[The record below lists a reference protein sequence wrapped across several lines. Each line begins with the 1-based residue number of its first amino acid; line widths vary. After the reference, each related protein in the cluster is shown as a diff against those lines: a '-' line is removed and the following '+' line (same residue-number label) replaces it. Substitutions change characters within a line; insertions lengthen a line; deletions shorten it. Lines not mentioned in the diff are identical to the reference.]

1 MLTSTAGPSP
11 EAMFN
16 LAQGLPDARLAAV
29 LAGQDNAV
37 PQFVA
42 QAVLSDRQRTRQA
55 SAGMQA
61 QSQMAQQPP
70 SKREELLAQ
79 LMNNGGIAGQA
90 PASVANMASGGIV
103 AFEEGGS
110 AKSAT
115 TRGLNEAYRN
125 TGTLLPETTG
135 YEGMSIADFI
145 KAIAGEGAGAVS
157 RGVNALNR
165 LDERMKQ
172 ASVYAALPSAPPVSA
187 AYRDEGRNA
196 PKPPPETKVPP
207 PENKVPPDDYMRGRE
222 GFRASVAGAGG
233 APRPIDVGKYFPAV
247 TGAPTMPAFSTEN
260 PYKDAAAKTAG
271 DYVREIQ
278 ALNKEFGVSENP
290 QAAYEQELRAQQA
303 GAAKAQSD
311 ARLWALFNA
320 GITMA
325 GAGGKNAIQNIALST
340 RQAAG
345 QYQKDMQDLAKLEA
359 DRKKALNEIAVANN
373 AIKRGQVESGL
384 NKRDA
389 AQEKVNEA
397 TLKIGEIGTRYE
409 GVRGQQAASVFN
421 TVTDANTAK
430 AKTQAQ
436 ADVSAQE
443 SASRITAAR
452 ISADAAVSR
461 GEITKDQRAAILSK
475 MEKDKLTFA
484 EAYEWAM
491 GLSHPPT
498 VPAALLKGIGGL
510 GGAGGPEGYADS
522 KVKQI
527 GK

>member
-16 LAQGLPDARLAAV
+16 MAQGLPDARLAAV
-29 LAGQDNAV
+29 LAGQDTAV

-42 QAVLSDRQRTRQA
+42 QAVLSERQRIRQA

-61 QSQMAQQPP
+61 QAQMAQQPQ
-70 SKREELLAQ
+70 SKREELLSQ

-110 AKSAT
+110 AKAKAA
-115 TRGLNEAYRN
+115 E
-125 TGTLLPETTG
+125 LPGILDALGYG
-135 YEGMSIADFI
+135 YE
-145 KAIAGEGAGAVS
+145 KLKGAGSEFLKRRVEQHAQDVSDANIPGPPSRYAGLPAV
-157 RGVNALNR
+157 V
-165 LDERMKQ
+165 
-172 ASVYAALPSAPPVSA
+172 AAAAKTPAP
-187 AYRDEGRNA
+187 EI
-196 PKPPPETKVPP
+196 KTPPPET
-207 PENKVPPDDYMRGRE
+207 EVPPDDYMRGRE

-247 TGAPTMPAFSTEN
+247 TGAPTMPAFSMEN
-260 PYKDAAAKTAG
+260 PYKAEAAKTPG
-271 DYVREIQ
+271 EFIREQQ

-290 QAAYEQELRAQQA
+290 QAEYERELRAQQA

-320 GITMA
+320 GIGA
-325 GAGGKNAIQNIALST
+325 ASAGGKNGFQNIALST

-359 DRKKALNEIAVANN
+359 ERKKALNDIAVANN
-373 AIKRGQVESGL
+373 QIKAGQVTAGL

-389 AQEKVNEA
+389 AQEKANEA
-397 TLKIGEIGTRYE
+397 GLKIGEIGARYE
-409 GVRGQQAASVFN
+409 GARGQQAAAVFGD
-421 TVTDANTAK
+421 TLRAQTAK
-430 AKTQAQ
+430 GQAQAQ

-443 SASRITAAR
+443 IAARLTAAR

-475 MEKDKLTFA
+475 MEKDKVSFA

-491 GLSHPPT
+491 GLSHPPN
-498 VPAALLKGIGGL
+498 AQAQLLKGIGGL
-510 GGAGGPEGYADS
+510 GGAPPPGAVRE
-522 KVKQI
+522 K

>member
-110 AKSAT
+110 GDK
-115 TRGLNEAYRN
+115 GDKPKEAE
-125 TGTLLPETTG
+125 LPGILDALGYG
-135 YEGMSIADFI
+135 YE
-145 KAIAGEGAGAVS
+145 KLKGAGSEFLRRRVEQHAQDVS
-157 RGVNALNR
+157 DANIPGPPSR
-165 LDERMKQ
+165 
-172 ASVYAALPSAPPVSA
+172 YAGLPAGIA
-187 AYRDEGRNA
+187 AA
-196 PKPPPETKVPP
+196 AKAPPPETKVPP
-207 PENKVPPDDYMRGRE
+207 PENKVPPDEYMRGRE

-247 TGAPTMPAFSTEN
+247 TGAPTMPAFSMKN
-260 PYKDAAAKTAG
+260 PYEEAKPKTAG
-271 DYVREIQ
+271 DYVRELQ

-409 GVRGQQAASVFN
+409 GVRGQQAAAVFGD
-421 TVTDANTAK
+421 TLRAQTAK
-430 AKTQAQ
+430 GQTQAQ
-436 ADVSAQE
+436 ADISAQE
-443 SASRITAAR
+443 IAARLQSAR

-461 GEITKDQRAAILSK
+461 GERTTLDEEVYKQLISEGKTPTQ
-475 MEKDKLTFA
+475 
-484 EAYEWAM
+484 AYEFIQK
-491 GLSHPPT
+491 LKKPPDWQ
-498 VPAALLKGIGGL
+498 ARLMQGIGGV
-510 GGAGGPEGYADS
+510 GGAAEGYDPS
-522 KVKQI
+522 KVKKI
-527 GK
+527 GN

>member
-16 LAQGLPDARLAAV
+16 MAQGLPDARLAAV
-29 LAGQDNAV
+29 LAGQDSAV

-42 QAVLSDRQRTRQA
+42 QAVLSERQRTRQA

-61 QSQMAQQPP
+61 QAQMAQQPQ

-110 AKSAT
+110 AKAK
-115 TRGLNEAYRN
+115 EAE
-125 TGTLLPETTG
+125 LPGILDALGYG
-135 YEGMSIADFI
+135 YE
-145 KAIAGEGAGAVS
+145 KLKGAGSEFLRRRVEQHAQDVS
-157 RGVNALNR
+157 DVNIPGPPSRYAGLPAGIAAAA
-165 LDERMKQ
+165 K
-172 ASVYAALPSAPPVSA
+172 ASPPEAKAPPTA
-187 AYRDEGRNA
+187 Q
-196 PKPPPETKVPP
+196 PQPQ
-207 PENKVPPDDYMRGRE
+207 PDDYMRGRE
-222 GFRASVAGAGG
+222 GFRAAVAGAGG

-247 TGAPTMPAFSTEN
+247 TGAPTMPAFSMQN
-260 PYKDAAAKTAG
+260 PYKDEAPKTAG
-271 DYVREIQ
+271 ENIRELQ

-320 GITMA
+320 GIGA
-325 GAGGKNAIQNIALST
+325 ASAGGKNAFQNIALST

-389 AQEKVNEA
+389 AQEKANQA
-397 TLKIGEIGTRYE
+397 TLEIGKIEKQYE
-409 GVRGQQAASVFN
+409 GVRGQQAAAVFGD
-421 TVTDANTAK
+421 TLRAQTAK
-430 AKTQAQ
+430 GQTQAQ
-436 ADVSAQE
+436 AAISAQE
-443 SASRITAAR
+443 IAARLQSAR

-461 GEITKDQRAAILSK
+461 GERTTLDEEVYKQLISEGKTPTQ
-475 MEKDKLTFA
+475 
-484 EAYEWAM
+484 AYEFIQK
-491 GLSHPPT
+491 LKKPPDWQ
-498 VPAALLKGIGGL
+498 AQLMQGIGGV
-510 GGAGGPEGYADS
+510 GGAAEGYDPS
-522 KVKQI
+522 KVKQV